1 MGTILSCEDEQF
13 LEMDCGDDHTTE
25 WVYEMLLN
33 CTPKMVKIYELY
45 VTYILPQWWI
55 KKKEK
60 EKKRESEGGGRG
72 GEGGERKKKID
83 LPWRTHRTRAYRYQR
98 PQKSRVRHGV
108 NIGW

>member
-55 KKKEK
+55 KRRKKRRRGRVREGEEEEK
-60 EKKRESEGGGRG
+60 EEKERRKLIYPGELTGPGHTDTRG
-72 GEGGERKKKID
+72 LRK
-83 LPWRTHRTRAYRYQR
+83 
-98 PQKSRVRHGV
+98 V
-108 NIGW
+108 GWDMGLI